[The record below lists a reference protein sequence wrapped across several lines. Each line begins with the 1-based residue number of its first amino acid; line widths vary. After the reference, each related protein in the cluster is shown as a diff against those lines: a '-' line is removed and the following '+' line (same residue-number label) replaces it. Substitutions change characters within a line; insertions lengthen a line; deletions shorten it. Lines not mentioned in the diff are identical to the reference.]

1 VEWTEDEQGIPVT
14 DRLTTQKCGSCHRPD
29 DEGNLSRISWIR
41 ATPEGW
47 SQTIKRM
54 VNLHGLSISPEEAR
68 GVVRYLGTQHGLAP
82 EEAKDVMYMVE
93 RRVITESNIPNADV
107 RQACASCHAFG
118 QVLSSRRSRREW
130 ALLQN
135 MHVALYSQAEA
146 QFQGAI
152 ASAQGDEAR
161 GTDEP
166 AARRVTRR
174 EAALDWLSENA
185 PLQTAEW
192 AEWRPRIRVPQ
203 LAGTWVVSATL
214 PGHGRYVGEMSIKP
228 AADPTQF
235 TTVTTLRSLD
245 TGETMTR
252 EGTGLVYAGYSW
264 RGGSAAGSAAGDQ
277 PDDPNHALRE
287 AMWFSPDQGTA
298 EGRWYWGDYH
308 EFGFDVSLT
317 RATDRPGIAAVSPGG
332 LKAGSTNQSVHIYGV
347 NLPTGL
353 QPQDLDLGAGV
364 TVTGISSGTAQEI
377 VATVN
382 VAGDA
387 VPGLRDVGIRG
398 TTLVKA
404 LPVYDRVDFLKIS
417 PETSIARLGG
427 LKYTK
432 GYSQF
437 VATGYANGPDG
448 KPDTADDVPIGPIE
462 ADWKIDE
469 FPTVT
474 YDDDKAFVGTMGARA
489 LFTPAAEGPNP
500 ERRFSRNNYGEVW
513 VVATAKNEK
522 DELGQPLTGRSYLVV
537 TVPTY
542 RRWDQPEVSQ

>member
-1 VEWTEDEQGIPVT
+1 
-14 DRLTTQKCGSCHRPD
+14 
-29 DEGNLSRISWIR
+29 
-41 ATPEGW
+41 
-47 SQTIKRM
+47 M
-54 VNLHGLSISPEEAR
+54 VNLHGLSISPEDAR
-68 GVVRYLGTQHGLAP
+68 NVVRYLGTHHGLAP

-93 RRVITESNIPNADV
+93 RRIITETNIPNPDV
-107 RQACASCHAFG
+107 RQACSSCHAFG
-118 QVLSSRRSRREW
+118 QVMSSRRSRREW

-146 QFQGAI
+146 QFQGAA
-152 ASAQGDEAR
+152 ASSQSEAQ

-166 AARRVTRR
+166 AGPRVTRR
-174 EAALDWLSENA
+174 EVALDWLSQNA
-185 PLQTAEW
+185 QLQTAEW
-192 AEWRPRIRVPQ
+192 AAWRPRIRTPQ
-203 LAGTWVVSATL
+203 LAGKWVVSATL
-214 PGHGRYVGEMSIKP
+214 PGHGRYVGEMSITP
-228 AADPTQF
+228 SANAEQF

-252 EGTGLVYAGYSW
+252 QGTGLVYAGYSW
-264 RGGSAAGSAAGDQ
+264 RGGSTAATAAGDQ
-277 PDDPNHALRE
+277 PDDPNNAVRE

-298 EGRWYWGDYH
+298 QGRWYWGEYH

-317 RATDRPGIAAVSPGG
+317 RATDRPAIAAVSPGA
-332 LKAGSTNQSVHIYGV
+332 LKAGSTGQTVRIHGV

-353 QPQDLDLGAGV
+353 RPQDLNLGAGV
-364 TVTGISSGTAQEI
+364 IVTGITSETAQEI

-382 VAGDA
+382 VAADA
-387 VPGLRDVGIRG
+387 VAGLRDVGVSG
-398 TTLVKA
+398 TTLVRA
-404 LPVYDRVDFLKIS
+404 LPVYDRVDFLKVS
-417 PETSIARLGG
+417 PETSLARLGG

-437 VATGYANGPDG
+437 VATGYSNGPDG
-448 KPDTADDVPIGPIE
+448 KPDTADDVAIGPVE
-462 ADWKIDE
+462 ADWTTEE

-474 YDDDKAFVGTMGARA
+474 YDNDKDFVGTLSAAA
-489 LFTPAAEGPNP
+489 LFTPSFEGPNP

-522 DELGQPLTGRSYLVV
+522 DELGQPLTGRAYLVV